1 MLSPLTAAERRQLE
15 PVIEKLL
22 GALTSDRWNARHI
35 CRLCDIPTCEMPACP
50 VDQAIPQPGLPI
62 NAAAAARAKPRASTL
77 APGQVRPH
85 LIWQPHGPC
94 PRPTS
99 RLVFVQTSYGLV
111 PIGWV
116 QSALKVLD
124 DAPNQ
129 REGAPRAWI
138 RFDEQVA
145 EGAKDL
151 RPGDEIVVLTWLHLS
166 RRDEL
171 STHPEDD
178 MSQPLTGVF
187 STCSPSRPNPIGLHR
202 ARIVARDGLQI
213 EVDALEAIDGT
224 PVVDVKAGH
233 PPARMTRCARPT
245 SRWAGLCVWGPGP
258 PPIAERGWR
267 SGGSRA
273 KSRRSALIL
282 WPS

>member
-1 MLSPLTAAERRQLE
+1 MANSQVNEPAPLTADLSLILRRRGYRRYRT
-15 PVIEKLL
+15 K
-22 GALTSDRWNARHI
+22 DRSG
-35 CRLCDIPTCEMPACP
+35 
-50 VDQAIPQPGLPI
+50 QPRG
-62 NAAAAARAKPRASTL
+62 
-77 APGQVRPH
+77 
-85 LIWQPHGPC
+85 GPC
-94 PRPTS
+94 PRSAEQTV
-99 RLVFVQTSYGLV
+99 LVQTGYGLV

-116 QSALKVLD
+116 QSALRVLD

-166 RRDEL
+166 PRDEL

-187 STCSPSRPNPIGLHR
+187 STCSPNRPNPIGLHR

-213 EVDALEAIDGT
+213 ELDALEAIDGT
-224 PVVDVKAGH
+224 PVVDVKPAID
-233 PPARMTRCARPT
+233 PPA
-245 SRWAGLCVWGPGP
+245 
-258 PPIAERGWR
+258 
-267 SGGSRA
+267 
-273 KSRRSALIL
+273 
-282 WPS
+282 

>member
-1 MLSPLTAAERRQLE
+1 MNRRAHAAEACALPLAEAGTVRGE
-15 PVIEKLL
+15 P
-22 GALTSDRWNARHI
+22 GR
-35 CRLCDIPTCEMPACP
+35 
-50 VDQAIPQPGLPI
+50 
-62 NAAAAARAKPRASTL
+62 ARADPPICSASASPPTNTGECRWIDL
-77 APGQVRPH
+77 GSPGAVPAADEQTV
-85 LIWQPHGPC
+85 
-94 PRPTS
+94 
-99 RLVFVQTSYGLV
+99 VVQTSYGLV

-116 QSALKVLD
+116 QSALRVLD

-166 RRDEL
+166 PRDEL

-187 STCSPSRPNPIGLHR
+187 STCSPNRPNPIGLHR
-202 ARIVARDGLQI
+202 ARIVARDGLRI

-224 PVVDVKAGH
+224 PVVDVKPAID
-233 PPARMTRCARPT
+233 PPA
-245 SRWAGLCVWGPGP
+245 
-258 PPIAERGWR
+258 
-267 SGGSRA
+267 
-273 KSRRSALIL
+273 
-282 WPS
+282 